1 MRNLKGKIIISLLLA
16 SVLLVATACGTEEKV
31 GKEGKVGVEIPKET
45 EFDEDAYEEIVA
57 PNNELGFKLLA
68 EVEADKHDNTF
79 ISPTSLFA
87 ALSMVYN
94 GADGETKEEIA
105 NVLQVKGIDVSDL
118 NQANAALQSMLG
130 KDSDAV
136 QLDIANSI
144 WLNDNFHFQE
154 EFADNNK
161 GYFNAGIKEIDVL
174 DKASA
179 KKINDWVKSATN
191 EKIEDIVEDPLS
203 PNLVALLLNAIYFKG
218 DWTHEFDKKLTEN
231 RPFHLKDGTTKEVP
245 LMSMQRELAYME
257 NDDFQAVKL
266 PYGEEE
272 MSMKVFLPNENKNLE
287 EFKKSLTS
295 ETWSAWDA
303 EFMSQEG
310 TILLPKFQLEYEEV
324 LNEALEKLG
333 MGSAFDERAD
343 FTKMVQEDASLV
355 ISEVKQKTYIDV
367 HEEGTEAA
375 AVTSIEVRET
385 AAILG
390 DPFHMEVNR
399 PFFIAIT
406 DEETGAILFM
416 GTIGNP
422 QEAE

>member
-1 MRNLKGKIIISLLLA
+1 MIPLLA
-16 SVLLVATACGTEEKV
+16 IILGVVTACGTVEQ
-31 GKEGKVGVEIPKET
+31 EGNGGMEIPKET
-45 EFDEDAYEEIVA
+45 ETEYDKDAYEEIVT

-68 EVEADKHDNTF
+68 EIEADKNDNTF

-105 NVLQVKGIDVSDL
+105 RALQVKGIDVEDL
-118 NQANAALQSMLG
+118 NQANASLMAMLD
-130 KDSDAV
+130 KDSGDI

-154 EFADNNK
+154 EFSANNE
-161 GYFNAGIKEIDVL
+161 GYFNAEIKEIDVA

-179 KKINDWVKSATN
+179 KKINDWVKAATN
-191 EKIEDIVEDPLS
+191 DKIEDIVEDPLS
-203 PNLVALLLNAIYFKG
+203 SNLVALLLNAIYFKA
-218 DWTHEFDKKLTEN
+218 DWTHEFDKELTEK
-231 RPFHLKDGTTKEVP
+231 RPFHLKDGKTKEVP
-245 LMSMQRELAYME
+245 FMNMQRELAYME
-257 NDDFQAVKL
+257 NDDFQAVTL

-272 MSMKVFLPNENKNLE
+272 MSMKVFLPKEKTNLE
-287 EFKKSLTS
+287 AFKKSLTS
-295 ETWSAWDA
+295 EKWSAWNA
-303 EFMSQEG
+303 EFKSQEG
-310 TILLPKFQLEYEEV
+310 TILLPKFQVEYEVV

-343 FTKMVQEDASLV
+343 FTKMVQEDASLL

-375 AVTSIEVRET
+375 AVTSVEIRET

-406 DEETGAILFM
+406 DDETDTILFM